1 MPGMK
6 LLRNELQPTMAEE
19 LNEFQ
24 EAANFDE
31 VKLRDL
37 SNVAARL
44 HRLQL
49 LDSDMEVVVV
59 EGELKRLP
67 RQMEQV
73 KEGQVVNNAGGF
85 VFPVSDET
93 QVRRFLILGSDRGS
107 YHQSAEKITMD
118 NAQRIIK
125 IIEQGNGHMVLREL
139 ALINA
144 ENRNPKMNSM
154 LFTLAIC
161 ARIATHD
168 TSKKNECPMLHTYS
182 QYIRELHAAALRLL
196 PDVCRIPTHLF
207 EFVGYCQTIAESTK
221 AGGSKSSTGWG
232 RSLRNAISQWYKA
245 KTAEK
250 LAMLLT
256 KYPQREGWS
265 HRDLFRLAHPS
276 LMEDG
281 PEHTSREDRLER
293 EQLFRFAVKGDL
305 VQRKRKATA
314 DEQANIEKDWDAKAL
329 KVPYTE
335 AQLVKEEESRA
346 LNLVES
352 YLALKQEQSEEVIV
366 AAIKKHGLVREHL
379 PTSSLNSKLVWET
392 LFDVPMPMTAMI
404 RNLAKMTLV
413 GALDEERVA
422 SIVKRLTDQEELRR
436 SRIHPLSLLTARAVY
451 DQGHGDKGSL
461 RWDPNEKICDALES
475 GFYKAFVNAP
485 PTGKRY
491 CLALDVSGSM
501 SSRVSSSPL
510 SCREAAT
517 GMSLINLH
525 NEAEV
530 KCVAFCDTLT
540 ELPFTKDW
548 KIGQVNDY
556 VDKLSFGNT
565 DCGLPMTWAMKNDLK
580 FDVFIIYT
588 DNDTWAGEIH
598 PFEAI
603 KKYREASGI
612 MDAKVIVMGM
622 QAYNFS
628 IADPSDAGMLDITGF
643 DSAVPQIVHEFVM
656 GKI

>member
-1 MPGMK
+1 
-6 LLRNELQPTMAEE
+6 MAEE
-19 LNEFQ
+19 LNEEQ
-24 EAANFDE
+24 VAANFDE
-31 VKLRDL
+31 TKLRDL

-44 HRLQL
+44 HRMQL
-49 LDSDMEVVVV
+49 AEDDMEITVVD
-59 EGELKRLP
+59 GQLQRLP

-73 KEGQVVNNAGGF
+73 KEGQVMNNAGGF

-93 QVRRFLILGSDRGS
+93 QVRRFLILGSDKGT
-107 YHQSAEKITMD
+107 YHQTSEKITLD
-118 NAQRIIK
+118 NAQRIVD
-125 IIEQGNGHMVLREL
+125 IIQKGNGHMVLHEL
-139 ALINA
+139 ALINS

-161 ARIATHD
+161 ARVSTHD
-168 TSKKNECPMLHTYS
+168 TTKKNDCPILHTYS
-182 QYIRELHAAALRLL
+182 EYIRELHAAALRLL
-196 PDVCRIPTHLF
+196 PDVCRTPTHLF
-207 EFVGYCQTIAESTK
+207 EFVDYCQTIAESTK
-221 AGGSKSSTGWG
+221 AGGAKSSTGWG
-232 RSLRNAISQWYKA
+232 RSLRNAISKWYKE

-265 HRDLFRLAHPS
+265 HRDLFRLAHPN
-276 LMEDG
+276 LMDDG
-281 PEHTSREDRLER
+281 TQHTDREDRLER

-305 VQRKRKATA
+305 VKRKRKAN
-314 DEQANIEKDWDAKAL
+314 DEEKAKIEESWDKRAL

-335 AQLVKEEESRA
+335 QQLAKEEKSRA
-346 LNLVES
+346 LDLVEA
-352 YLALKQEQSEEVIV
+352 YLSLKQEQSEEVIV
-366 AAIKKHGLVREHL
+366 EAIKKHGLVREHL

-404 RNLAKMTLV
+404 RNLGKMTLV
-413 GALDEERVA
+413 GALDDNRVK
-422 SIVKRLTDQEELRR
+422 SIVSRLTDQEELRR
-436 SRIHPLSLLTARAVY
+436 ARIHPLTLLTARSVY
-451 DQGHGDKGSL
+451 ARGRGDKGSL
-461 RWDPNEKICDALES
+461 TWEPNQKICDALEA
-475 GFYKAFVNAP
+475 GFYKAFVNSP

-501 SSRVSSSPL
+501 CSPVSSSPL
-510 SCREAAT
+510 TCREAAT

-530 KCVAFCDTLT
+530 KCVAFCDKLT

-556 VDKLSFGNT
+556 VNKLSFGST
-565 DCGLPMTWAMKNDLK
+565 DCGLPMTWATENKLK

-612 MDAKVIVMGM
+612 HDAKVIVMAM
-622 QAYNFS
+622 QAYNYS

-643 DSAVPQIVHEFVM
+643 DSAVPQIVHEFVT
-656 GKI
+656 GNI

>member
-1 MPGMK
+1 MD
-6 LLRNELQPTMAEE
+6 QE

-31 VKLRDL
+31 SKLRDL

-44 HRLQL
+44 SRLL
-49 LDSDMEVVVV
+49 ILDSDKEVAIVD
-59 EGELKRLP
+59 GELKRVP

-73 KEGQVVNNAGGF
+73 AEGQVMNNAGGF

-93 QVRRFLILGSDRGS
+93 QVRRFLILGSDKGT
-107 YHQSAEKITMD
+107 YHQSSEKITMD

-125 IIEQGNGHMVLREL
+125 IIEQGNGHMVLKEL

-144 ENRNPKMNSM
+144 ENRNPKMNAM

-161 ARIATHD
+161 ARISTHD
-168 TSKKNECPMLHTYS
+168 TTKKNDCPLLDEYTH
-182 QYIRELHAAALRLL
+182 YIRELHAAALRLL

-221 AGGSKSSTGWG
+221 AGGAKSSTGWG
-232 RSLRNAISQWYKA
+232 RSLRSAISQWYKD

-281 PEHTSREDRLER
+281 TLHTNREDRLER

-305 VQRKRKATA
+305 VQRKRKATTE
-314 DEQANIEKDWDAKAL
+314 EQEKIEQSWDKKAL

-335 AQLVKEEESRA
+335 AQLVKEEKSRA
-346 LNLVES
+346 LDLVES
-352 YLALKQEQSEEVIV
+352 YLALKQEQSEDTIV

-404 RNLAKMTLV
+404 RNLGKMTLV
-413 GALDEERVA
+413 GALDDARVD
-422 SIVKRLTDQEELRR
+422 SIVKRLTDQDELRR
-436 SRIHPLSLLTARAVY
+436 SRIHPLNLLTARAVY
-451 DQGHGDKGSL
+451 ARGCGDKGSL
-461 RWDPNEKICDALES
+461 SWEPNEKICNALEE

-501 SSRVSSSPL
+501 TSRVSSSPL
-510 SCREAAT
+510 SCREAAS

-530 KCVAFCDTLT
+530 KCVAFCDKLT

-548 KIGQVNDY
+548 KIDQCNDY
-556 VDKLSFGNT
+556 VNNLCFGST
-565 DCGLPMTWAMKNDLK
+565 DCALPMLWAMENNLK

-588 DNDTWAGEIH
+588 DNDTWVGEVH

-612 MDAKVIVMGM
+612 HDAKVIVMAM
-622 QAYNFS
+622 HAYDYS
-628 IADPSDAGMLDITGF
+628 IADPSDAGMLDISGF
-643 DSAVPQIVHEFVM
+643 DSAVPQIVHEFVT

>member
-1 MPGMK
+1 M
-6 LLRNELQPTMAEE
+6 R
-19 LNEFQ
+19 
-24 EAANFDE
+24 
-31 VKLRDL
+31 L
-37 SNVAARL
+37 SNVCARL
-44 HRLQL
+44 RRMQMLE
-49 LDSDMEVVVV
+49 SDVEITVVD
-59 EGELKRLP
+59 GELKRVP
-67 RQMEQV
+67 RQMEKV
-73 KEGQVVNNAGGF
+73 KDGQVENNAGGF

-93 QVRRFLILGSDRGS
+93 QVRRFLILGSDKGS
-107 YHQSAEKITMD
+107 YHQSSEKITID

-125 IIEQGNGHMVLREL
+125 IIEQGNGHMVLKEL

-144 ENRNPKMNSM
+144 ENRNPKMNAM
-154 LFTLAIC
+154 IFTLAIC
-161 ARIATHD
+161 ARISTHD
-168 TSKKNECPMLHTYS
+168 TTKKTECPMLNAYS
-182 QYIRELHAAALRLL
+182 DYIRALHDSALDLI
-196 PDVCRIPTHLF
+196 PEVCRTPTHLF
-207 EFVGYCQTIAESTK
+207 EFVDYCQTISESTK
-221 AGGSKSSTGWG
+221 AGGAKSSTGWG
-232 RSLRNAISQWYKA
+232 RSMRNAISKWYTT
-245 KTAEK
+245 KTTEK

-265 HRDLFRLAHPS
+265 HRDLFRLAHPN
-276 LMEDG
+276 LMD
-281 PEHTSREDRLER
+281 SRSHGQSEDRLER

-305 VQRKRKATA
+305 VKRKRKMSVEEVA
-314 DEQANIEKDWDAKAL
+314 EVEKVWDKKAL
-329 KVPYTE
+329 KLPYTE
-335 AQLVKEEESRA
+335 EQLIKEEQSRA
-346 LNLVES
+346 LNLVEA
-352 YLALKQEQSEEVIV
+352 YLKLKNEQSEEVIV

-379 PTSSLNSKLVWET
+379 PTTSLNSKLVWET
-392 LFDVPMPMTAMI
+392 LFDVSMPMTAMI
-404 RNLAKMTLV
+404 RNLAKMTVV
-413 GALDEERVA
+413 GALDEKRVDN
-422 SIVKRLTDQEELRR
+422 IVKRLTDQEELRR
-436 SRIHPLSLLTARAVY
+436 SRIHPINLLTARAVY
-451 DQGHGDKGSL
+451 AQGRGDKGSL
-461 RWDPNEKICDALES
+461 TWEPNQKICDALEA

-501 SSRVSSSPL
+501 TSRVSSSPL

-530 KCVAFCDTLT
+530 RCVAFCDKLT

-556 VDKLSFGNT
+556 VNNLDFGRT
-565 DCGLPMTWAMKNDLK
+565 DCGLPMTWATENNLK

-612 MDAKVIVMGM
+612 HDAKVIVMAM
-622 QAYNFS
+622 QAYDYS

-643 DSAVPQIVHEFVM
+643 DSAVPQIVHEFVT

>member
-1 MPGMK
+1 
-6 LLRNELQPTMAEE
+6 MAEE

-31 VKLRDL
+31 TKLREL
-37 SNVAARL
+37 SNVCARL
-44 HRLQL
+44 RRMQL
-49 LDSDMEVVVV
+49 LDADMEVVVV
-59 EGELKRLP
+59 EGELQRIP

-73 KEGQVVNNAGGF
+73 KEGQVVNNAGGY

-93 QVRRFLILGSDRGS
+93 QVRRFLILGSDKGT
-107 YHQSAEKITMD
+107 YHQSSEKITMD

-125 IIEQGNGHMVLREL
+125 IIEEGNGHMVLKEL

-144 ENRNPKMNSM
+144 DNRNPKMSAM
-154 LFTLAIC
+154 IFTLALC

-168 TSKKNECPMLHTYS
+168 TTKKNECPMLHTYS
-182 QYIRELHAAALRLL
+182 EYIHQLHSAAFRLL
-196 PDVCRIPTHLF
+196 PDVCRTPTHLF
-207 EFVGYCQTIAESTK
+207 EFVGYCQDIAESTK
-221 AGGSKSSTGWG
+221 AGGAKSSTGWG
-232 RSLRNAISQWYKA
+232 RSMRLAISKWYKT

-265 HRDLFRLAHPS
+265 HRDLFRLAHPN

-281 PEHTSREDRLER
+281 PEHTRRADRLER

-305 VQRKRKATA
+305 VKRKRKMNE
-314 DEQANIEKDWDAKAL
+314 DEIAEVESKWDRKAL
-329 KVPYTE
+329 KVDYTE
-335 AQLVKEEESRA
+335 EQLIKEEQSRA
-346 LNLVES
+346 LDLVEA
-352 YLALKQEQSEEVIV
+352 YLNLKQEQSEEVIV

-404 RNLAKMTLV
+404 RNLAKMTVV
-413 GALDEERVA
+413 GALDDKRVD
-422 SIVKRLTDQEELRR
+422 SIIKRLTDQEELRR
-436 SRIHPLSLLTARAVY
+436 SRIHPLNLLTARAVY
-451 DQGHGDKGSL
+451 AQGRGDKGKL
-461 RWDPNEKICDALES
+461 AWEPNQKICDALEA

-501 SSRVSSSPL
+501 CSPVSSSPL

-530 KCVAFCDTLT
+530 KCVAFCDKLT

-556 VDKLSFGNT
+556 IDKLSFGST
-565 DCGLPMTWAMKNDLK
+565 DCGLPITWATENNLK
-580 FDVFIIYT
+580 FDIFIIYT
-588 DNDTWAGEIH
+588 DNDTWAGNVH

-603 KKYREASGI
+603 KRYREASGI
-612 MDAKVIVMGM
+612 HDAKVIVMAM
-622 QAYNFS
+622 QAYNYS

-643 DSAVPQIVHEFVM
+643 DSAVPQIVHEFVT

>member
-1 MPGMK
+1 
-6 LLRNELQPTMAEE
+6 MAEE

-24 EAANFDE
+24 ENANFDE
-31 VKLRDL
+31 TKLMAL
-37 SNVAARL
+37 SNVSARL
-44 HRLQL
+44 RRMLL

-59 EGELKRLP
+59 ENELKRVP
-67 RQMEQV
+67 RQMEKV
-73 KEGQVVNNAGGF
+73 KEGQVMNNAGGF

-93 QVRRFLILGSDRGS
+93 QVRRFLIIGSDQGT
-107 YHQSAEKITMD
+107 YHQTSEKITMD

-144 ENRNPKMNSM
+144 ENRNPKMNAM

-161 ARIATHD
+161 SRVSTHD
-168 TSKKNECPMLHTYS
+168 TTKNNECPLLHTYS
-182 QYIRELHAAALRLL
+182 KYIGELHAAALRLI
-196 PDVCRIPTHLF
+196 PDVCRTPTHLF
-207 EFVGYCQTIAESTK
+207 EFIDYCQTIAESTK

-232 RSLRNAISQWYKA
+232 RSLRVAISNWYKS
-245 KTAEK
+245 KTPEK

-265 HRDLFRLAHPS
+265 HRDLFRLAHPN
-276 LMEDG
+276 LMQDG
-281 PEHTSREDRLER
+281 ESHTSRVDRLER

-305 VQRKRKATA
+305 VKRKRKVTMEEKAK
-314 DEQANIEKDWDAKAL
+314 IEETWDKKAL

-335 AQLVKEEESRA
+335 DQLIKEEQSSA
-346 LNLVES
+346 LDLVEA
-352 YLALKQEQSEEVIV
+352 YLKLKNEQNEELIV
-366 AAIKKHGLVREHL
+366 EAIKKHGLVREHL
-379 PTSSLNSKLVWET
+379 PTTSLNSKLIWET
-392 LFDVPMPMTAMI
+392 LFDVHMPMTAMI
-404 RNLAKMTLV
+404 RNLAKMTVV
-413 GALDEERVA
+413 GALDEQRVET
-422 SIVKRLTDQEELRR
+422 IVKRLTDQEELRR
-436 SRIHPLSLLTARAVY
+436 SRIHPLNLLTARAVY
-451 DQGHGDKGSL
+451 AQGRGDKGSL
-461 RWDPNEKICDALES
+461 KWEPNRKICDALEA
-475 GFYKAFVNAP
+475 GFYKAFVNSP

-501 SSRVSSSPL
+501 TSRVSSSPL

-530 KCVAFCDTLT
+530 KCVAFCDKLT

-548 KIGQVNDY
+548 TIAQVNDY
-556 VDKLSFGNT
+556 VNRLSFGST
-565 DCGLPMTWAMKNDLK
+565 DCGLPMTWATENNLK

-612 MDAKVIVMGM
+612 HDAKVIVMAM
-622 QAYNFS
+622 QAYDYS

-643 DSAVPQIVHEFVM
+643 DSAVPQIVHEFVT